1 MIVEPVMGRDNDDDN
16 NNDHGGT
23 GLRVIIRIDIGSGKH
38 LISGYAAP
46 PQIAWGDKVEQH
58 ITGAR

>member
-1 MIVEPVMGRDNDDDN
+1 MGRDNDDDN